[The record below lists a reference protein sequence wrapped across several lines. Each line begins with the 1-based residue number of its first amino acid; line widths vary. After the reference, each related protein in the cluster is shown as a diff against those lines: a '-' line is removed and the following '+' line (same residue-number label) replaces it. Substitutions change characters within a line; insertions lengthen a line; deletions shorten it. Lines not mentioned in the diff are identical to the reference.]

1 MKMETTLQQPP
12 IELKENDEPKTIQL
26 DDEEKNII
34 ESKYK
39 KKLKIQYTRD
49 GQTKLKASHYAGYFV
64 LPKRVI
70 EVSPKYARA
79 NFLGMIKYALE
90 LPEIG
95 TDKLPINENDTF
107 WEILVS
113 IFLKKLEEL
122 FQRGLM
128 SNYIE
133 YEENLNLI
141 RGKIDFKEH
150 LLRNYNRKDRIYCRF
165 DEFSQNIL
173 ENQIIK
179 TTLYKLIFNSQL
191 NIFSSIQKQ
200 LDLYYRRL
208 GNIDL
213 ISSNRSLSFDS
224 IHYTQMNSHYKKILN
239 ICKLLLGEQSFETSL
254 NNLRGI
260 SNFDI
265 NMDMLFE
272 KFITNFLKESFEL
285 EEQATIHYDK
295 ANKRFLRPDIIL
307 LENSK
312 QTFILDTKYYEDK
325 TADDED
331 EDNEE
336 LPNTKRT
343 IGRSNVAQMVLYS
356 NSTGIKKLGLI
367 YPGKYTEPDK
377 IEIKN
382 DIELNIFHID
392 LEGETRED
400 FEDNC
405 EKLKNQLLN
414 CVIK

>member
-1 MKMETTLQQPP
+1 
-12 IELKENDEPKTIQL
+12 
-26 DDEEKNII
+26 
-34 ESKYK
+34 
-39 KKLKIQYTRD
+39 
-49 GQTKLKASHYAGYFV
+49 
-64 LPKRVI
+64 
-70 EVSPKYARA
+70 A

-254 NNLRGI
+254 N
-260 SNFDI
+260 
-265 NMDMLFE
+265 
-272 KFITNFLKESFEL
+272 
-285 EEQATIHYDK
+285 
-295 ANKRFLRPDIIL
+295 
-307 LENSK
+307 
-312 QTFILDTKYYEDK
+312 
-325 TADDED
+325 
-331 EDNEE
+331 
-336 LPNTKRT
+336 
-343 IGRSNVAQMVLYS
+343 
-356 NSTGIKKLGLI
+356 
-367 YPGKYTEPDK
+367 
-377 IEIKN
+377 
-382 DIELNIFHID
+382 
-392 LEGETRED
+392 
-400 FEDNC
+400 
-405 EKLKNQLLN
+405 
-414 CVIK
+414 

>member
-1 MKMETTLQQPP
+1 
-12 IELKENDEPKTIQL
+12 
-26 DDEEKNII
+26 
-34 ESKYK
+34 
-39 KKLKIQYTRD
+39 
-49 GQTKLKASHYAGYFV
+49 
-64 LPKRVI
+64 
-70 EVSPKYARA
+70 
-79 NFLGMIKYALE
+79 MIKYALE

-224 IHYTQMNSHYKKILN
+224 KHYTPVSYTQLT
-239 ICKLLLGEQSFETSL
+239 LP
-254 NNLRGI
+254 
-260 SNFDI
+260 
-265 NMDMLFE
+265 
-272 KFITNFLKESFEL
+272 
-285 EEQATIHYDK
+285 TI
-295 ANKRFLRPDIIL
+295 
-307 LENSK
+307 
-312 QTFILDTKYYEDK
+312 
-325 TADDED
+325 
-331 EDNEE
+331 
-336 LPNTKRT
+336 
-343 IGRSNVAQMVLYS
+343 YS
-356 NSTGIKKLGLI
+356 
-367 YPGKYTEPDK
+367 
-377 IEIKN
+377 
-382 DIELNIFHID
+382 
-392 LEGETRED
+392 
-400 FEDNC
+400 
-405 EKLKNQLLN
+405 
-414 CVIK
+414 V